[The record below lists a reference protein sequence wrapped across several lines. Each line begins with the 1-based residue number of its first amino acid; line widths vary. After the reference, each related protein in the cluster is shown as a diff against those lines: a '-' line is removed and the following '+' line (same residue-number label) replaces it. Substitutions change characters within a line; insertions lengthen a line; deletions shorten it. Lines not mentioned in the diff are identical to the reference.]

1 MMNIIPK
8 LLNSLKARLFISM
21 LLLTLIVLPV
31 LAIALSEAFEGH
43 IKAALKNELTAY
55 SYSILA
61 VAEPNNGD
69 LFLPEQQL
77 ENQFN
82 VIDSGLYAFVVSN
95 SSDTN
100 QQRVATLKSN
110 EVWRSESALGFDFSD
125 LDFRQS
131 RVGEISYFE
140 QTINGVT
147 YFVLEYAVSF
157 ADGELELPVTLFI
170 IKDKTSFNQTVS
182 SFNDEV
188 ILWLAVIFV
197 VLLVVQLIWLYWTL
211 KPLAFFRQ
219 ELEQIKLGHSSEVK
233 GKYPKELQQ
242 VTEQLNTL
250 LHTEQSQ
257 RVRYRNALSDLAH
270 SLKTPLAVIQSKIG
284 KSHDVENEVFQI
296 NATIEHQLKRAQSA
310 GESSWRLGCSV
321 AETVNELVMALEKIY
336 QSKQLTFHIDVSNNS
351 VFKGDKADLTELL
364 GNLLDNACKAAS
376 TNVSISATMEKSIIV
391 FIVQDDGNGMTQAQI
406 GRVMERGTRADTYEQ
421 GHGIGLAI
429 VKDLVTSYKGS
440 INIEHSVQY
449 GGAKF
454 TLSFNQ

>member
-61 VAEPNNGD
+61 VAEPNNGE

-82 VIDSGLYAFVVSN
+82 VIDSGLYAFVVTN

-100 QQRVATLKSN
+100 QQSVATLKSN

-140 QTINGVT
+140 QTINGVP

-157 ADGELELPVTLFI
+157 SDGELELPVTLFI
-170 IKDKTSFNQTVS
+170 IKDKTYFNQTVS

-188 ILWLAVIFV
+188 ILWLAVIFI

-211 KPLAFFRQ
+211 KPLALFRQ

-233 GKYPKELQQ
+233 
-242 VTEQLNTL
+242 
-250 LHTEQSQ
+250 
-257 RVRYRNALSDLAH
+257 
-270 SLKTPLAVIQSKIG
+270 
-284 KSHDVENEVFQI
+284 
-296 NATIEHQLKRAQSA
+296 
-310 GESSWRLGCSV
+310 
-321 AETVNELVMALEKIY
+321 
-336 QSKQLTFHIDVSNNS
+336 VS
-351 VFKGDKADLTELL
+351 
-364 GNLLDNACKAAS
+364 
-376 TNVSISATMEKSIIV
+376 
-391 FIVQDDGNGMTQAQI
+391 
-406 GRVMERGTRADTYEQ
+406 TR
-421 GHGIGLAI
+421 
-429 VKDLVTSYKGS
+429 KNCNK
-440 INIEHSVQY
+440 
-449 GGAKF
+449 
-454 TLSFNQ
+454 